1 MKKVKQIVTLV
12 TSSIKNF
19 FIRIYNKLEKFVEK
33 MVKKFE
39 NH

>member
-1 MKKVKQIVTLV
+1 MKKVKQIVTFV

-33 MVKKFE
+33 AVKSFE
-39 NH
+39 N